1 MLNIYGTLL
10 RMTDQMQPMRSRQPT
25 AKRRGPR
32 FTHESTEDTA
42 QRICDAAVQLV
53 SARGLSALSFSTLAN
68 HRTLRVTRTAPL
80 HYFGSTV
87 GLLAAIAAWGFDQL
101 RDQLS
106 KVRRSGDAS
115 ERTVKALGLSY
126 AAYAFQHEHLHRAMH
141 AADLWQAVT
150 AHQSSQKRAAKTA
163 SAKAQGWVQKAIAS
177 RDAAFTE
184 FVIAVRDAQKAGRL
198 RNDVSEQTDDAANF
212 ITAIVDGFLFQ
223 HFEERVT
230 ENCTPEGRLQKLE
243 RFLDLALDGLCVS
256 R

>member
-1 MLNIYGTLL
+1 
-10 RMTDQMQPMRSRQPT
+10 MTDQMQPMRSRQPT

-53 SARGLSALSFSTLAN
+53 RTRGLNALSFSTLAK

-87 GLLAAIAAWGFDQL
+87 GLLAAIAASGFDEL
-101 RDQLS
+101 RNHLS
-106 KVRRSGDAS
+106 EVRTSGDAS

-141 AADLWQAVT
+141 AADLWRAVT
-150 AHQSSQKRAAKTA
+150 AHQSNQKRATKTA
-163 SAKAQGWVQKAIAS
+163 STKAQSWVEKAIAS
-177 RDAAFTE
+177 RDATFAE

-198 RNDVSEQTDDAANF
+198 RNDVGERTDDAANF
-212 ITAIVDGFLFQ
+212 ITAVVDGFLFQ

-230 ENCTPEGRLQKLE
+230 QNCTPEERMRKLE
-243 RFLDLALDGLCVS
+243 RFLDLALGGLCVS
-256 R
+256 H